1 MNPSALL
8 RIAPVVAVL
17 ALAACSSAPKKT
29 AGGASPG
36 IRVEGK
42 GPAHVAT
49 GCPSTSPYAPAKED
63 PSKRGNYT
71 AGGLYAPGVRD
82 TTPDYVPNV
91 ACIPEPL
98 VTDEPRSAI
107 GNHSPYTV
115 LGREYVVIDDPH
127 SYVERGTAS
136 YYGGKFHGRL
146 TSNREVY
153 DMYAFT
159 AAHKTLPLPSFALV
173 TNLDNGE
180 SVVVRI
186 NDRGP
191 FHDDRLID
199 LSYAAAVKLG
209 ITGKGTGRVEV
220 RGLTPADNGD
230 LLARRRTGRQPAT
243 LLASA
248 RSDATTRD
256 PAAVRRA
263 AQMDDLVKTLP
274 AKSSGSAGGT
284 VAAAATVPARAVPV
298 AAVAAPTA
306 AAATATAA
314 ALPEGER
321 WRYRVQDA
329 PGRVGDA
336 DRFDAWMKS
345 RGVRVAT
352 GKPTT
357 PAPSVAAASAPA
369 RGSRGV
375 ATAKPTAAPAA
386 AAAAPTVAVA
396 TPATPATPPAPV
408 ATTAPRAEAD
418 SARGPLGILLQVAS
432 FASRENANRALSQ
445 LASAGI
451 VGASISDIVSGGR
464 TLWRLRVAAEDHG
477 RAAELATR
485 IAGLGFGRPQIVKD

>member
-1 MNPSALL
+1 MNPNALL

-17 ALAACSSAPKKT
+17 ALAACSSTPKKT
-29 AGGASPG
+29 AGGAGPG

-82 TTPDYVPNV
+82 STPDYVPNV

-107 GNHSPYTV
+107 GNRSPYMV

-136 YYGGKFHGRL
+136 YYGSKFHGRL

-230 LLARRRTGRQPAT
+230 LLARRRTGRAPAT

-248 RSDATTRD
+248 RSDAATRD

-263 AQMDDLVKTLP
+263 AEMDDLVKTLP
-274 AKSSGSAGGT
+274 AKSAGGT
-284 VAAAATVPARAVPV
+284 VAAAASVPARAVP

-329 PGRVGDA
+329 PGRVGDG

-352 GKPTT
+352 GKPAT
-357 PAPSVAAASAPA
+357 PATSAPSVAAASTPL
-369 RGSRGV
+369 RGSRRT
-375 ATAKPTAAPAA
+375 ATATPAAAPAA
-386 AAAAPTVAVA
+386 AATAPTVAVA
-396 TPATPATPPAPV
+396 TPAAAPAPV
-408 ATTAPRAEAD
+408 ASTAPRAEAD
-418 SARGPLGILLQVAS
+418 NARGPLGILLQVAS

>member
-1 MNPSALL
+1 MNQNALL

-29 AGGASPG
+29 AGGAGPG

-107 GNHSPYTV
+107 GNRSPYMV

-136 YYGGKFHGRL
+136 YYGSKFHGRL

-230 LLARRRTGRQPAT
+230 LLARRSPGRRPAT

-248 RSDATTRD
+248 SSASTAAGPRD

-263 AQMDDLVKTLP
+263 ADMDNLVKTLP
-274 AKSSGSAGGT
+274 AKSAGSAGGT
-284 VAAAATVPARAVPV
+284 VASAATVPARAVPAAATAPT
-298 AAVAAPTA
+298 AAVAA
-306 AAATATAA
+306 ATAA

-352 GKPTT
+352 GKPAT
-357 PAPSVAAASAPA
+357 PAPSVAAATAPA
-369 RGSRGV
+369 RGSR
-375 ATAKPTAAPAA
+375 TAASAT
-386 AAAAPTVAVA
+386 PTA
-396 TPATPATPPAPV
+396 TPASATAAQRVVAATPAAPPAPV
-408 ATTAPRAEAD
+408 ATAASRAEAD
-418 SARGPLGILLQVAS
+418 STRGPLGILLQVAS